1 MCCIS
6 SDRELIII
14 PHAMLFDIFHSF
26 RSSWYVFNSSAVGW
40 CTVGVVVLVVPV
52 NAGVAVG
59 VTVEAVISSG
69 LLGFTGSGSRVV
81 EAFFQRMM
89 LVK

>member
-1 MCCIS
+1 M
-6 SDRELIII
+6 
-14 PHAMLFDIFHSF
+14 
-26 RSSWYVFNSSAVGW
+26 
-40 CTVGVVVLVVPV
+40 VPV